1 MDKKHFYREIIWECG
16 CYTAV
21 SIFPVYK
28 RPGVRRSKCKPTS
41 EIQKFLNDKHSREH
55 LKRLVHLNF
64 TKDDYFIGL
73 DYMQSCLPNDDA
85 VAKRDVQNW
94 LRRIKRLYQRYGG
107 ELKYIMAYE
116 RAERGRPHFHVIINN
131 IGVPEK
137 LIRDKWTFGRTDMD
151 PLQFDEN
158 GVVGL
163 SMYISK
169 NDLFSKRWCASK
181 NLIQPRPKTRDYSY
195 SRKMVE
201 AVRIEDHSVIQKQY
215 GENAHVISC
224 EVTNNQVNRADY
236 IYLEMF
242 DYERFIKITGQQR
255 YERKI
260 KKDKTPSRTPA
271 RE

>member
-137 LIRDKWTFGRTDMD
+137 LIRDTYRKEKAEDALTITKN
-151 PLQFDEN
+151 EN
-158 GVVGL
+158 GFAVEIAYCPAVKHLHNIGHEVSPWFRYTTEVVMATLAAECGAHFEML
-163 SMYISK
+163 SYDEESG
-169 NDLFSKRWCASK
+169 AS
-181 NLIQPRPKTRDYSY
+181 
-195 SRKMVE
+195 
-201 AVRIEDHSVIQKQY
+201 
-215 GENAHVISC
+215 
-224 EVTNNQVNRADY
+224 
-236 IYLEMF
+236 
-242 DYERFIKITGQQR
+242 R
-255 YERKI
+255 YTF
-260 KKDKTPSRTPA
+260 KK
-271 RE
+271 